1 MSTKKVISLIVSII
15 LAAALIAVIW
25 YSNKHTAIP
34 QASSN
39 SVLTAKDPAFPA
51 VKCDISKQCKSN
63 VQALTAQLSIQQSD
77 IRSFTPLPFKLSFVG
92 INPDS
97 ANIDFQGV
105 DMFMGSHKIQLEKR
119 PDHSFY
125 GDITLSGH
133 HGKAMTWRAV
143 VTYTLNGQSAEVWFE
158 FPLL

>member
-1 MSTKKVISLIVSII
+1 M
-15 LAAALIAVIW
+15 
-25 YSNKHTAIP
+25 
-34 QASSN
+34 
-39 SVLTAKDPAFPA
+39 TAKGPAFPA
-51 VKCDISKQCKSN
+51 VKCDIRKQCKSN
-63 VQALTAQLSIQQSD
+63 AQALTAQLSIQQSD
-77 IRSFTPLPFKLSFVG
+77 IRSFTPLPFKLSFDG